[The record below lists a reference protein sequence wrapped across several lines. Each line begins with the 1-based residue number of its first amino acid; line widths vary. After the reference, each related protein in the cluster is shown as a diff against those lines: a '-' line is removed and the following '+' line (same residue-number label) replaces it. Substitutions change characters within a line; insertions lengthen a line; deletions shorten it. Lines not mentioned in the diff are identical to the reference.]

1 MVPAFKGDGKMVK
14 QAEQIVAKAGLPEG
28 LVGADTL
35 TKEERERIVREYAMK
50 QKELFEK
57 RLADRVKHFE
67 EKLKDRA
74 SKDRALIIK
83 RLMLLSVKAE
93 IKDRKATM
101 KVIRAEIKE
110 IKNLSR
116 KAKKGQDVT
125 AQVVGASVV
134 QS

>member
-1 MVPAFKGDGKMVK
+1 MVK